1 MSNSPEILTLRALLG
16 DYPNTSSLRKG
27 AIRSSRVALDFADVK
42 VPNHAFKRVVRDL
55 EFDVAELAIATYL
68 TAKAYGKP
76 WVLLPVVVRG
86 KFQHE
91 SIVYNAEH
99 GHLAPS
105 DLAGRRVGIR
115 SHSVTT
121 VTWVRGILQNDY
133 GVDLDR
139 VKWVTFEDAHVA
151 EIRDP
156 DTVERAP
163 AGKDPLN
170 MLLEGELDAAVLTG
184 KDLKHPKFKYLIP
197 DPEAAAQTWYQRY
210 QAVPINHMVAVK
222 ESLLQSSPW
231 AAEEIFRLLAESKKA
246 AGLPAAAGID
256 PLPFGVEA
264 NRKSL
269 ELVLNYA
276 AQQRLIPRRFEV
288 DELFDDVT
296 RALGSAAHRGYP

>member
-16 DYPNTSSLRKG
+16 DYPNTASLRKG
-27 AIRSSRVALDFADVK
+27 AIRSSRLNLDFADVK
-42 VPNHAFKRVVRDL
+42 VPNHAFKRVVRDM

-76 WVLLPVVVRG
+76 LVLLPVVVRG

-91 SIVYNAEH
+91 SIVYNAER
-99 GHLAPS
+99 GQLAPS

-121 VTWVRGILQNDY
+121 VAWVRGILQNDY

-139 VKWVTFEDAHVA
+139 VKWITFEDAHVA

-156 DTVERAP
+156 DTFERAP
-163 AGKDPLN
+163 AGKNPMT

-197 DPEAAAQTWYQRY
+197 DPEAAARTWYQRY
-210 QAVPINHMVAVK
+210 QAVPINHMVTVR
-222 ESLLQSSPW
+222 ESLLKSNPW
-231 AAEEIFRLLAESKKA
+231 VAEEIFRLLAESKKA
-246 AGLPAAAGID
+246 AGLPAGTGPD
-256 PLPFGVEA
+256 PYPLGVEA

-269 ELVLNYA
+269 ELVIKYA
-276 AQQRLIPRRFEV
+276 AQQRLIPRPFAV
-288 DELFDDVT
+288 DELFNDVT
-296 RALGSAAHRGYP
+296 RALGK

>member
-1 MSNSPEILTLRALLG
+1 MSNSSETMTLQALLG
-16 DYPNTSSLRKG
+16 DYPNTTSLRKG
-27 AIRSSRVALDFADVK
+27 AIRSSRLNLDFADVK

-68 TAKAYGKP
+68 TAKAHGKP
-76 WVLLPVVVRG
+76 LVLLPVVVRG

-91 SIVYNAEH
+91 SIVYNA
-99 GHLAPS
+99 GRGPLAPS

-121 VTWVRGILQNDY
+121 VAWVRGILQNDY

-151 EIRDP
+151 EVTDP
-156 DTVERAP
+156 ATFERAP

-184 KDLKHPKFKYLIP
+184 KDLKHPSVRYLIP
-197 DPEAAAQTWYQRY
+197 DHETAEQAWYQRY
-210 QAVPINHMVAVK
+210 QAVPINHMVVVK
-222 ESLLQSSPW
+222 GSLLKSSPW
-231 AAEEIFRLLAESKKA
+231 VAAEIFRLLAESKQA
-246 AGLPAAAGID
+246 AGLPAANGID
-256 PLPFGVEA
+256 AFPLGVEA

-269 ELVLNYA
+269 ELAIIYT
-276 AQQRLIPRRFEV
+276 AQQRLIPRAFTV
-288 DELFDDVT
+288 DELFNDVT
-296 RALGSAAHRGYP
+296 RVLGR

>member
-1 MSNSPEILTLRALLG
+1 MSNNPDVLTLQTLLG
-16 DYPNTSSLRKG
+16 DYPNTSALRKG
-27 AIRSSRVALDFADVK
+27 EIRSPRLAFDFADVK
-42 VPNHAFKRVVRDL
+42 VPNHAFKRVVRDF

-68 TAKAYGKP
+68 TAKAHGKP
-76 WVLLPVVVRG
+76 LVLLPVVVRG

-91 SIVYNAEH
+91 SIVYNAER

-121 VTWVRGILQNDY
+121 VAWVRGILQNDY

-139 VKWVTFEDAHVA
+139 VKWITFEDAHVA
-151 EIRDP
+151 EVCDP
-156 DTVERAP
+156 DTFERAP
-163 AGKDPLN
+163 AGKNPMT

-197 DPEAAAQTWYQRY
+197 EPEAAAQAWYQRY

-222 ESLLQSSPW
+222 ESLLKSSPW
-231 AAEEIFRLLAESKKA
+231 VAEEIFRLLAESKKA
-246 AGLPAAAGID
+246 AGLPAGTGPD
-256 PLPFGVEA
+256 PYPLGVEA

-269 ELVLNYA
+269 ELVIKYA
-276 AQQRLIPRRFEV
+276 AQQRLIPRPFAV
-288 DELFDDVT
+288 DELFNDVT
-296 RALGSAAHRGYP
+296 RVLGG